1 MNEVVKLIE
10 NSNLARI
17 TELMKAK
24 QRMGKTNG
32 RWRGGKSVS
41 YYRRRAGKKP
51 NDGKVVHH
59 VNKGKKGGKGY
70 GPKAKYRLVTPAKH
84 NKLHPEKGR
93 KNKKK

>member
-1 MNEVVKLIE
+1 MSAND
-10 NSNLARI
+10 
-17 TELMKAK
+17 TELSISEVMKSK
-24 QRMGKTNG
+24 QRFGKSNG

-51 NDGKVVHH
+51 NDGTVVHH

-70 GPKAKYRLVTPAKH
+70 GPKAKYRKVTPAQH

-93 KNKKK
+93 KNKT